1 MNKLLTYIKARSTL
15 SLSMPKG
22 LKLADDITK
31 NILPQLTSYIR
42 DKDESTVSLRVPV
55 AIIIVRLLKL
65 LPQEQLNELLPPVL
79 TDICHILR
87 SKAQEARDM
96 TRDTLT
102 KICVLIG
109 PSCFGFVLKELR
121 SALARGSQLH
131 ILSYTMHSILVACI
145 PEYSPGDLDYCLP
158 SIVRIIMDDI
168 FGATGQEKDAEEY
181 GSKMKE
187 VKSSKSHD
195 SMELIARTAT
205 LSRLTVLV
213 KPIQDLLMQKLNI
226 KIVRKIDELLN
237 RISTGLLMNP
247 AAASRDS
254 LIFCFE
260 VIKEAT
266 AALPEKKPKLDYKL
280 KKYLIQPGAKKSN
293 RGSTTV
299 YDYKLIRFALDVLR
313 VVLKKHHDLQTV
325 SNLTGFIPMLQDA
338 MDSEEEVKT
347 SCFRLLT
354 AIVKKVPLKYDDGES
369 IYTSAVG
376 EASRSINRSANTTSD
391 ISQAALKYISV
402 VLRDRREIPVK
413 DKAVDDLLVKL
424 KADMDEPDHRHV
436 TFNFL
441 RAVLDSKIETAI
453 VYDTLDYVGTI
464 MVQNSDNDTR
474 KLARGAYFQFL
485 SEYPQLQKRWTK
497 QLNFI
502 ASHLEYE
509 GKGGRLSILALI
521 LLLLTKSSGEKLQE
535 VCDKFFMPLS
545 MVYQND
551 DIDECK
557 QVSGELVKVLF
568 TKADEKR
575 LPLYLTHIRNL
586 LNNNRPVSALKI
598 YSLYYEAQSADNSMI
613 KDDSDVSMILGFVT
627 GILESIESS
636 DPSYRHQLLAAL
648 KLSLILVSAFP
659 EIMLSSANASVWKL
673 VPGCLSYPDADVKLS
688 AAKLV
693 GAYGTDFAR
702 ANQSSLEGLPLQGSY
717 GLRLKGNYINDLI
730 RRLANMFNT
739 PELTTG
745 LAQCIYENLM
755 LFGLI
760 AGTNHLPFKGPRSLE
775 VESDSEDDKEERSTL
790 EYLFSR
796 LGYNLRKETTP
807 PARAPALIP
816 KTFSLNVLEALV
828 STSRLDASRLVP
840 CLQAILLPLHHLTDD
855 SIPVPYSTDE
865 VFKTDYEALKTTAKG
880 LMETLK
886 TKVGTKQYSTA
897 ILQVRKEISDR
908 RMARS
913 SKRKIEAVSQPER
926 HGVQKRKKVERK
938 KERRKE
944 KGQEHSM
951 RRKEH

>member
-1 MNKLLTYIKARSTL
+1 
-15 SLSMPKG
+15 MPTG
-22 LKLADDITK
+22 LKLAEDITK
-31 NILPQLTSYIR
+31 NILPPLTAYIR

-102 KICVLIG
+102 KICVQIG

-145 PEYSPGDLDYCLP
+145 PQYSPGDLDYCLP

-168 FGATGQEKDAEEY
+168 FGPTGQEKDAEEY

-187 VKSSKSHD
+187 VKSSMSHD

-205 LSRLTVLV
+205 LNRLTVLV

-254 LIFCFE
+254 LIFCYE
-260 VIKEAT
+260 VIKEAS
-266 AALPEKKPKLDYKL
+266 AALPEKKPKLDHKL

-313 VVLKKHHDLQTV
+313 VVLKKHNELQTM
-325 SNLTGFIPMLQDA
+325 SNLSGFIPMLQDA
-338 MDSEEEVKT
+338 MDGEEEVRT

-354 AIVKKVPLKYDDGES
+354 TIVKKVPLKYDDDES

-376 EASRSINRSANTTSD
+376 EAGRSINRSANTMSD
-391 ISQAALKYISV
+391 ISQSALKFISA
-402 VLRDRREIPVK
+402 VLRDRKEIPVK
-413 DKAVDDLLVKL
+413 DKAVDDILIKL
-424 KADMDEPDHRHV
+424 KADMDEPEHRHV

-441 RAVLDSKIETAI
+441 RAVLDSKVETAV

-464 MVQNSDNDTR
+464 MVQNSDDDTR

-485 SEYPQLQKRWTK
+485 SEYPQLQRRWAK

-502 ASHLEYE
+502 ATHLEYK

-521 LLLLTKSSGEKLQE
+521 LLLLMKSSDEKLQE
-535 VCDKFFMPLS
+535 VCEKFFMPLS
-545 MVYQND
+545 MTYQND
-551 DIDECK
+551 DNDECK
-557 QVSGELVKVLF
+557 QVAGELLKVLF

-575 LPLYLTHIRNL
+575 LPLFLTHVRHL

-598 YSLYYEAQSADNSMI
+598 YGLYYESQNVDSNMI
-613 KDDSDVSMILGFVT
+613 KNDGDVSIILGVVT

-636 DPSYRHQLLAAL
+636 DPNYRHQLLAAL
-648 KLSLILVSAFP
+648 NLSSILVSTFP
-659 EIMLSSANASVWKL
+659 EIILSSANEPLWKL
-673 VPGCLSYPDADVKLS
+673 VPNCLSYPDAKVKLS

-693 GAYGTDFAR
+693 GVYIKDFAR
-702 ANQSSLEGLPLQGSY
+702 ANQSGLEGLPLQGSY
-717 GLRLKGNYINDLI
+717 GLKLKGNYINDAI

-739 PELTTG
+739 PELNTG

-755 LFGLI
+755 LLGLV
-760 AGTNHLPFKGPRSLE
+760 AGANNLLFKGPQSFDA
-775 VESDSEDDKEERSTL
+775 DSEDEDEKTDRSAL

-796 LGYNLRKETTP
+796 LGYNVRKETTP

-828 STSRLDASRLVP
+828 STSRLDSTRLLP

-886 TKVGTKQYSTA
+886 AKVGTKEYSEA
-897 ILQVRKEISDR
+897 ILQVRKGITER

-926 HGVQKRKKVERK
+926 HGIQKKKKVERK